1 MASVSQRIAVT
12 TGIRPYARCHAKAG
26 FATLARSWC
35 YLWPFLYLGIVTVG
49 MRQNVRSLTTLMPT
63 IYNNSVRSI
72 WQVTSQGGR
81 LALDFTT

>member
-1 MASVSQRIAVT
+1 M
-12 TGIRPYARCHAKAG
+12 
-26 FATLARSWC
+26 
-35 YLWPFLYLGIVTVG
+35 WPFLYLGIVTVG